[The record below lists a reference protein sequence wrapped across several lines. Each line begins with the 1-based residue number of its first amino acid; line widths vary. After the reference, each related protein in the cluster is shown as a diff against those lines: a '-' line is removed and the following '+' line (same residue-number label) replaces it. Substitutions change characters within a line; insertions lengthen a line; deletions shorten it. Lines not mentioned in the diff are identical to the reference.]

1 MKKVLE
7 KIGCLDSAFEKVK
20 NGAKQETERFP
31 ALGLV
36 VPSYQKSLLSLVH
49 VAWLSSCSTFITCD
63 VSILW
68 AILEMESAWKF
79 ALLHLICSIFI
90 LCRFSGLVSNQYLLQ
105 VIKVD

>member
-36 VPSYQKSLLSLVH
+36 VPSYQKIIIVTC
-49 VAWLSSCSTFITCD
+49 SCGMAK
-63 VSILW
+63 LM
-68 AILEMESAWKF
+68 LKR
-79 ALLHLICSIFI
+79 LLHVMCQD
-90 LCRFSGLVSNQYLLQ
+90 SGLYSKWNLLGNSPYC
-105 VIKVD
+105 I